1 MNGIE
6 NIVVDTNILIYYLKG
21 QHEVETYFLDKIPV
35 LSFINE
41 LEALSGAYFFPEEL
55 SHISV
60 FLKDQIIINYRPE
73 LKEIVVKLR
82 AKKKLKLPDAIVA
95 ATALYYNLP
104 LVSSDKS
111 FKGVEGLDFIYYE
124 PVIS

>member
-1 MNGIE
+1 
-6 NIVVDTNILIYYLKG
+6 
-21 QHEVETYFLDKIPV
+21 V

-41 LEALSGAYFFPEEL
+41 LEILSGAYFFPEEM
-55 SHISV
+55 SQISV

-73 LKEIVVKLR
+73 LKEIIVKLR